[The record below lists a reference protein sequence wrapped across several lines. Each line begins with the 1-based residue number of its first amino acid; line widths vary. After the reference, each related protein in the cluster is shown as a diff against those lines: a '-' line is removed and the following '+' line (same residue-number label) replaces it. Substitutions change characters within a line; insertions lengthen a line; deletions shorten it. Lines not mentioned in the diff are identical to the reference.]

1 MKIKNYKL
9 FIENVD
15 TLTYKVGDYVL
26 VNSED
31 YDLYNTLMI
40 IDDKIE
46 DDDGVFYAC
55 RKPNMEYEFYEVN
68 ENEIIRKLSD
78 MEIKGLKY
86 NL

>member
-1 MKIKNYKL
+1 
-9 FIENVD
+9 
-15 TLTYKVGDYVL
+15 
-26 VNSED
+26 
-31 YDLYNTLMI
+31 MI

-55 RKPNMEYEFYEVN
+55 RKPNMEYEFYEVK

-78 MEIKGLKY
+78 MEIKALKY

>member
-40 IDDKIE
+40 IDTVIE
-46 DDDGVFYAC
+46 DKLYAC
-55 RKPNMEYEFYEVN
+55 RKPNMEYQFYEVN

-78 MEIKGLKY
+78 MEIKELKY